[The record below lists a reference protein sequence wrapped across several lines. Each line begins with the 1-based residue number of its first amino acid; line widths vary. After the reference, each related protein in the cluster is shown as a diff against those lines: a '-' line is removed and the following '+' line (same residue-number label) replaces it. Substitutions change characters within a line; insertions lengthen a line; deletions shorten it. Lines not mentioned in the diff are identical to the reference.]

1 MDLLILSCVPRQL
14 GRGYRSGKP
23 RPKEGL
29 GSLIRSMP
37 HLNFVIRLRKAK
49 HHFPKVVLEI
59 ELYM

>member
-23 RPKEGL
+23 MPKEGL

-37 HLNFVIRLRKAK
+37 HLNFVIR
-49 HHFPKVVLEI
+49 
-59 ELYM
+59 